1 MTQTAGS
8 DLDDLRTLL
17 NGTVTGPDDA
27 DYDRARRLW
36 NAEADRR
43 PAMIAHCLNADD
55 VANAVSFAV
64 GRGLE
69 IAVRGGAHSMPG
81 MSSVD
86 DGLVIDLSGMR
97 RVTVDPASRRA
108 RVQGGALLGDLDAAT
123 QEHGLAV
130 PAGMISH
137 TGVGGLTLGG
147 GMGWLTRKA
156 GLTIDN
162 MVSAEVVTA
171 DGSIRRASA
180 EENADLFWAIRG
192 GGGNF
197 GVVTEFEFALHEAG
211 PLVHLGMLFWG
222 LDQGGEVLRL
232 ARDAV
237 ADLPTELNLLTAGL
251 NAPPEPFVPAEHQ
264 LRPGYALMLV
274 GTGSA
279 AQHAEVFDRLKAA
292 LPPLFGFATELPY
305 VQLQQML
312 DQAND
317 WGLHCYDKSLYLEE
331 LSDEAI
337 EVVTRHL
344 PGKQSPLSLLEFYR
358 LDGAYSEMPDEATA
372 FSGGRSPR
380 FAVFIIGI
388 CPTAELLAAE
398 REWVRGLWAALQ
410 PYATRAGTYING
422 VSDTD
427 EDTVRRA
434 YGPKYQRLA
443 QIKAKYDPAN
453 VFHRNGNIKP
463 AVS

>member
-1 MTQTAGS
+1 
-8 DLDDLRTLL
+8 
-17 NGTVTGPDDA
+17 
-27 DYDRARRLW
+27 
-36 NAEADRR
+36 
-43 PAMIAHCLNADD
+43 
-55 VANAVSFAV
+55 
-64 GRGLE
+64 
-69 IAVRGGAHSMPG
+69 
-81 MSSVD
+81 
-86 DGLVIDLSGMR
+86 
-97 RVTVDPASRRA
+97 
-108 RVQGGALLGDLDAAT
+108 
-123 QEHGLAV
+123 
-130 PAGMISH
+130 
-137 TGVGGLTLGG
+137 
-147 GMGWLTRKA
+147 
-156 GLTIDN
+156 
-162 MVSAEVVTA
+162 
-171 DGSIRRASA
+171 
-180 EENADLFWAIRG
+180 
-192 GGGNF
+192 
-197 GVVTEFEFALHEAG
+197 
-211 PLVHLGMLFWG
+211 
-222 LDQGGEVLRL
+222 
-232 ARDAV
+232 
-237 ADLPTELNLLTAGL
+237 
-251 NAPPEPFVPAEHQ
+251 
-264 LRPGYALMLV
+264 
-274 GTGSA
+274 
-279 AQHAEVFDRLKAA
+279 
-292 LPPLFGFATELPY
+292 
-305 VQLQQML
+305 ML

-344 PGKQSPLSLLEFYR
+344 PGKQSPMSLLEFYR